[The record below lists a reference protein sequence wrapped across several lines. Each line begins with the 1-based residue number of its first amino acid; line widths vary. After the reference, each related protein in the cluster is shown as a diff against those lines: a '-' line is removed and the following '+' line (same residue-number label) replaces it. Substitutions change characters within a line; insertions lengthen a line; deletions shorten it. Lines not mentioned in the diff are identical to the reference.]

1 MYSALTGRELSALL
15 LLWGVVV
22 GSNAAVRLEDFR
34 GEGRPCKR
42 LLYRQINRVLFV
54 RCHTETRDRTYE
66 GGYGGRGYD
75 VIGCYRRLIEIT
87 QDLGG

>member
-1 MYSALTGRELSALL
+1 MYSALTGRELSVLL

-22 GSNAAVRLEDFR
+22 GSVRLEDFR
-34 GEGRPCKR
+34 GEGRPCKL

-66 GGYGGRGYD
+66 GGYG
-75 VIGCYRRLIEIT
+75 
-87 QDLGG
+87 